1 MRDLSKY
8 KGVIPAFYACY
19 DENGNISP
27 EGVQSL
33 TRYFVE
39 KGVKGVYVNGSSGE
53 CIYQSVEDRKIVL
66 ENVMKA
72 ADGKLTVIN
81 HVACNNTKDS
91 MELAKHAQSLGVDA
105 IAAIPPIYFRLPEH
119 AIAKYWNDISSA
131 APDTDFVI
139 YNIPQLAGVALSVPL
154 LQEMLK
160 NPRVIGVKN
169 SSMPVQDIQMWRD
182 EGAVVYV
189 AAIPRATLRPVFVR
203 EERNTLKAYYRVAD
217 ENIAAPPLMVR
228 AWQRAASGTPALL
241 RFSKA
246 EQALLHLL
254 RAAGSVDPATFH
266 ITAHISRNEA
276 EDAITRLASMGLVEF
291 TYSHPGFLLIPG
303 ADEAP

>member
-1 MRDLSKY
+1 M
-8 KGVIPAFYACY
+8 
-19 DENGNISP
+19 
-27 EGVQSL
+27 
-33 TRYFVE
+33 
-39 KGVKGVYVNGSSGE
+39 
-53 CIYQSVEDRKIVL
+53 
-66 ENVMKA
+66 
-72 ADGKLTVIN
+72 
-81 HVACNNTKDS
+81 
-91 MELAKHAQSLGVDA
+91 
-105 IAAIPPIYFRLPEH
+105 
-119 AIAKYWNDISSA
+119 
-131 APDTDFVI
+131 
-139 YNIPQLAGVALSVPL
+139 
-154 LQEMLK
+154 
-160 NPRVIGVKN
+160 
-169 SSMPVQDIQMWRD
+169 
-182 EGAVVYV
+182 
-189 AAIPRATLRPVFVR
+189 R

>member
-1 MRDLSKY
+1 MIEAAAETFCR
-8 KGVIPAFYACY
+8 PA
-19 DENGNISP
+19 
-27 EGVQSL
+27 QK
-33 TRYFVE
+33 VE
-39 KGVKGVYVNGSSGE
+39 FTAYR
-53 CIYQSVEDRKIVL
+53 C
-66 ENVMKA
+66 
-72 ADGKLTVIN
+72 
-81 HVACNNTKDS
+81 
-91 MELAKHAQSLGVDA
+91 
-105 IAAIPPIYFRLPEH
+105 
-119 AIAKYWNDISSA
+119 
-131 APDTDFVI
+131 
-139 YNIPQLAGVALSVPL
+139 
-154 LQEMLK
+154 
-160 NPRVIGVKN
+160 
-169 SSMPVQDIQMWRD
+169 D

-241 RFSKA
+241 RFSEA